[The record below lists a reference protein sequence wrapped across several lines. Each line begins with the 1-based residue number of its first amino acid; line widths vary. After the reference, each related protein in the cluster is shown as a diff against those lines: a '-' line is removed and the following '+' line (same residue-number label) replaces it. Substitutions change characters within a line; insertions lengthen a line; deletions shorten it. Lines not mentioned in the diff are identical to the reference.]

1 MRATTDRPRRRR
13 PSRSRIILAIVVLV
27 VIVLIF
33 SLRGI
38 AGFYTDYLWFGS
50 VHLTSVWA
58 GVVATKLALAA
69 VFSAVFFLAMWLNL
83 AVADRMAPSYR
94 LAGPEDEF
102 VQRYREAVGPHVGK
116 VRVVASVIFALL
128 VGTGAAAQWNKWLLF
143 RNSVPFGLKDPQF
156 HKDIGFF
163 VFRLP
168 FYSYLVSWGFLAIVV
183 ITIVSVV
190 AHYLNGGIRLQA
202 RSNRVTP
209 YVKAHISL
217 LLAALALLK
226 AIGYY
231 LQRYNLDFSTRGV
244 VNGALYTDVKA
255 QLPALTLLILISL
268 VALGLFIYNIRLQG
282 WVLPIIGV
290 GLWAFV
296 SLVVGAIYPA
306 IIQKF
311 RVQPAEN
318 ALERPYLQRNMSST
332 LTAYGLDHVQVT
344 QYPYTPQ
351 LTATDLTLDAQT
363 VRNIRLWDAA
373 FAPQTYQKL
382 QEIRSYYQFP
392 SQDLSIDRYPLNG
405 EETQTLVA
413 VRELNPSDLPEQG
426 WVNTHLQYTHGY
438 GAVLSPANAATPD
451 GNPVFN
457 ISDIPPTN
465 TPGVGAPRITRPQ
478 VYYGLGMDGFVI
490 ANTQQKE
497 LDYQRPDGSNVTAH
511 YTGDGGVQ
519 LSSFLKRAAFAL
531 RFGDINTLI
540 SGQITSSSRVLWV
553 RDIQQRVAKAAP
565 FLQLDAD
572 PYAAIVNGRIVWI
585 QDAYT
590 TTDHF
595 PYSQFADTSSLPNGS
610 GLNQTFNYVRNS
622 VKVVVDAY
630 TGDMKFYI
638 MDSSDPIVT
647 AYAKAFPKLFLP
659 ATDMSSDLRAHL
671 RYPEDL
677 FRIQTSLYGRY
688 HIQGIN
694 DFYNAADAWNVA
706 QSGGEGPPNGSL
718 QTLTTDAQGFVV
730 AGSQKRMD
738 PQYLLMRLPGAQN
751 ATFLLL
757 QALVPIS
764 QGDKQQNL
772 AAFMVAQS
780 DPSEYGRL
788 QVFEMPPGLTVD
800 GPALVDARIAA
811 DKTVSSQI
819 TFVNQQGSQVQLGN
833 IVVIPIQGSLIYV
846 RPFYIESARN
856 PLPQLSEVIVVSGNK
871 VAMETTLQ
879 QALSDVFGSAP
890 PTQEQRAG
898 PTNVTPATGGVSTT
912 VQTLL
917 NEAAAA
923 YSQAQADL
931 SKGNLGAYQQDI
943 TKMGQ
948 FIQQAGG
955 TAASAPSTTTTTT
968 TTLPSGSTSGT
979 GSGSGSGA

>member
-13 PSRSRIILAIVVLV
+13 PSRGRIVLAIVVVV

-50 VHLTSVWA
+50 IHLTSVWA

-83 AVADRMAPSYR
+83 AVADRMAPTYR
-94 LAGPEDEF
+94 LSGPEDEF

-116 VRVVASVIFALL
+116 VRVVASVVFALL

-143 RNSVPFGLKDPQF
+143 RNSVPFGIKDPQF

-244 VNGALYTDVKA
+244 VNGGLYTDIKA

-268 VALGLFIYNIRLQG
+268 VAMGLFVYNIRLQG

-296 SLVVGAIYPA
+296 SLVVGAVYPA

-318 ALERPYLQRNMSST
+318 ALERPYLQRNMTST
-332 LTAYGLDHVQVT
+332 RTAYKINNVQVT
-344 QYPYTPQ
+344 QYPYTTQ
-351 LTATDLTLDAQT
+351 LSATDLTLDAQT

-392 SQDLSIDRYPLNG
+392 SQDLSVDRYGLNG
-405 EETQTLVA
+405 EETQTLLA
-413 VRELNPSDLPEQG
+413 VRELNPNDLPEQG

-438 GAVLSPANAATPD
+438 GAVLSPANAATTD
-451 GNPVFN
+451 GNPVFA
-457 ISDIPPTN
+457 ISNIPPVDAA
-465 TPGVGAPRITRPQ
+465 GSGAPTITKPQ

-490 ANTQQKE
+490 ANTQQRE
-497 LDYQRPDGSNVTAH
+497 IDYQSPDGTNVTGH
-511 YTGDGGVQ
+511 YTASGGVQ
-519 LSSFLKRAAFAL
+519 LSSFFKRAAFAL

-540 SGQITSSSRVLWV
+540 SGQVTSKSRVLWV

-565 FLQLDAD
+565 FLQLDSD
-572 PYAAIVNGRIVWI
+572 PYAAIVDGRIEWI

-590 TTDHF
+590 TTDHY
-595 PYSQFADTSSLPNGS
+595 PYSQFADTSGLPNGS
-610 GLNQTFNYVRNS
+610 GLNQNFNYVRNS

-630 TGDMKFYI
+630 TGDLKFYV
-638 MDSSDPIVT
+638 MDPSDPIVQ

-659 ATDMSSDLRAHL
+659 ASAMSSDLRTHL

-688 HIQGIN
+688 HITGVN

-738 PQYLLMRLPGAQN
+738 PQYLEMRLPAAQN
-751 ATFLLL
+751 ASFLLL

-780 DPSEYGRL
+780 DPSQYGRL

-846 RPFYIESARN
+846 RPLYIESARN

-871 VAMETTLQ
+871 VKMEATLQ
-879 QALSDVFGSAP
+879 QALADVFGSAP
-890 PTQEQRAG
+890 STQEQRAG
-898 PTNVTPATGGVSTT
+898 QPTVTPAPGGVSTT

-923 YSQAQADL
+923 YAQAQTDL
-931 SKGNLGAYQQDI
+931 TKGNLAAYQNDI
-943 TKMGQ
+943 NQMNQ
-948 FIQQAGG
+948 YVRQAGG
-955 TAASAPSTTTTTT
+955 SAAAAPSTTTTTT
-968 TTLPSGSTSGT
+968 TTLPGGGS
-979 GSGSGSGA
+979 SGSGSGA

>member
-1 MRATTDRPRRRR
+1 MRAPSDLPRRGRR
-13 PSRSRIILAIVVLV
+13 ASRGRIGLIALVILIVVV
-27 VIVLIF
+27 IF

-50 VHLTSVWA
+50 IHLTSVWA

-69 VFSAVFFLAMWLNL
+69 VFSAVFFLAMWINL
-83 AVADRMAPSYR
+83 AVADRLAPSYR
-94 LAGPEDEF
+94 LSGPEDEF

-116 VRVVASVIFALL
+116 VRVVASLIFALL

-190 AHYLNGGIRLQA
+190 AHYLNGGIRLQV

-226 AIGYY
+226 AVGYF

-244 VNGALYTDVKA
+244 VAGGLYTDIKA

-268 VALGLFIYNIRLQG
+268 VAMGLFIYNIRLQG

-318 ALERPYLQRNMSST
+318 ALERPYLLRNMAAT
-332 LTAYGLDHVQVT
+332 RTAYGLNHVQVT
-344 QYPYTPQ
+344 QYPYTSQ
-351 LTATDLTLDAQT
+351 LSATDLTLDAQT

-392 SQDLSIDRYPLNG
+392 ANDLSIDRYTLNG
-405 EETQTLVA
+405 DETQTLLA
-413 VRELNPSDLPEQG
+413 VRELNPNDLPEQG

-438 GAVLSPANAATPD
+438 GAVLSPANAATSD
-451 GNPVFN
+451 GNPVFA
-457 ISDIPPTN
+457 ISNIPPSVAA
-465 TPGVGAPRITRPQ
+465 GSGAPRISRPQ

-490 ANTQQKE
+490 ANTQQRE
-497 LDYQRPDGSNVTAH
+497 IDYQRPDGSNITGH

-540 SGQITSSSRVLWV
+540 SGQITGGSRVLWV

-572 PYAAIVNGRIVWI
+572 PYAAIVDGRIVWI

-590 TTDHF
+590 TTDHY

-610 GLNQTFNYVRNS
+610 GLNQNFNYARNS

-630 TGDMKFYI
+630 TGNLKFYV
-638 MDSSDPIVT
+638 MDPSDPIVQ

-677 FRIQTSLYGRY
+677 FRVQTSLYGRY
-688 HIQGIN
+688 HIKGVN

-706 QSGGEGPPNGSL
+706 QSGGEGSPSASL
-718 QTLTTDAQGFVV
+718 QTLTTDPQGFVV

-738 PQYLLMRLPGAQN
+738 PQYLEMRLPAAQN
-751 ATFLLL
+751 ASFLLL

-856 PLPQLSEVIVVSGNK
+856 PLPQLSEVIVASGNK
-871 VAMETTLQ
+871 VAIETTLQ
-879 QALSDVFGSAP
+879 QALTDVFGSAP

-898 PTNVTPATGGVSTT
+898 QPAVAPGKGATSNA

-917 NEAAAA
+917 NQAAAA
-923 YSQAQADL
+923 YAQAQTDL
-931 SKGNLGAYQQDI
+931 SKGNLAAYQSDI
-943 TKMGQ
+943 NQMAQ
-948 FIQQAGG
+948 YIRQAGG
-955 TAASAPSTTTTTT
+955 SAAAAPSTTTTTT
-968 TTLPSGSTSGT
+968 LPGGGSSS
-979 GSGSGSGA
+979 SGSGSGA

>member
-13 PSRSRIILAIVVLV
+13 PSRSRIALAIAVVV
-27 VIVLIF
+27 VVVLIF

-83 AVADRMAPSYR
+83 AVADRLAPSSR
-94 LAGPEDEF
+94 LSGPEDEF
-102 VQRYREAVGPHVGK
+102 VQRYRDAVGPHVGK

-143 RNSVPFGLKDPQF
+143 RNSVPFHVTDPQF

-190 AHYLNGGIRLQA
+190 AHYLNGGIRLQV
-202 RSNRVTP
+202 RTNRVTP

-226 AIGYY
+226 AIGYF
-231 LQRYNLDFSTRGV
+231 LQRYQLDTSTRGV

-268 VALGLFIYNIRLQG
+268 VAMGLFVYNIRLQG

-296 SLVVGAIYPA
+296 SLIVGAVYPA

-318 ALERPYLQRNMSST
+318 ALERPYLQRNMQST
-332 LTAYGLDHVQVT
+332 RAAYGIGGVQVT
-344 QYPYTPQ
+344 QYPYTPN
-351 LTATDLTLDAQT
+351 LSATDLTHDAQT

-392 SQDLSIDRYPLNG
+392 PNDLSIDRYNLHG
-405 EETQTLVA
+405 QETQTLVA

-438 GAVLSPANAATPD
+438 GAIVSPANAATTD
-451 GNPVFN
+451 GNPVFD
-457 ISDIPPTN
+457 ISNIPPAVA
-465 TPGVGAPRITRPQ
+465 PGSGAPKIRTPQ

-497 LDYQRPDGSNVTAH
+497 IDYQRPDGSNVTGH
-511 YTGDGGVQ
+511 YAGAGGVQ
-519 LSSFLKRAAFAL
+519 LTSFLRRVAFAL

-540 SGQITSSSRVLWV
+540 SGQVTSDSRVLWV
-553 RDIQQRVAKAAP
+553 RDVQQRVAKAAP

-572 PYAAIVNGRIVWI
+572 PYAAIVDGKIVWI

-590 TTDHF
+590 TTDHY

-610 GLNQTFNYVRNS
+610 GLNQSLNYVRNS
-622 VKVVVDAY
+622 VKVVVNAY
-630 TGDMKFYI
+630 TGDMKFYVI
-638 MDSSDPIVT
+638 DPADPIIR
-647 AYAKAFPKLFLP
+647 AYSKAFPKLFLP

-677 FRIQTSLYGRY
+677 FRIQTGFYGRY
-688 HIQGIN
+688 HIRNVN

-706 QSGGEGPPNGSL
+706 QSGGEGSPSASL
-718 QTLTTDAQGFVV
+718 QTLTTDSQGFVV

-738 PQYLLMRLPGAQN
+738 PQYLLMRLPAAQN
-751 ATFLLL
+751 ASFLLL

-788 QVFEMPPGLTVD
+788 QVFEMPPGVTID

-811 DKTVSSQI
+811 TQKVSQAISLL
-819 TFVNQQGSQVQLGN
+819 NQQGSQVQLGN

-846 RPFYIESARN
+846 RPFYVESARN
-856 PLPQLSEVIVVSGNK
+856 PLPQLTYVIVVSGNQ
-871 VAMETTLQ
+871 VAMEATLQ
-879 QALSDVFGSAP
+879 QALTDVFGTAP

-898 PTNVTPATGGVSTT
+898 APTTAPVTGGGVSTT

-917 NEAAAA
+917 NQAAQA
-923 YSQAQADL
+923 YTQAQADL
-931 SKGNLGAYQQDI
+931 AKGDLGAYQQDI
-943 TKMGQ
+943 TRMGNL
-948 FIQQAGG
+948 IQQAGG
-955 TAASAPSTTTTTT
+955 SPSAAPSTTPTTTST
-968 TTLPSGSTSGT
+968 TTPGGGT
-979 GSGSGSGA
+979 GSGA

>member
-13 PSRSRIILAIVVLV
+13 PSRGRIVLAIAVVV

-50 VHLTSVWA
+50 IHLTSVWA

-83 AVADRMAPSYR
+83 AVADRMAPTYR
-94 LAGPEDEF
+94 LSGPEDEF

-116 VRVVASVIFALL
+116 VRVVASVVFALL

-143 RNSVPFGLKDPQF
+143 RNSVPFGIKDPQF

-244 VNGALYTDVKA
+244 VNGGLYTDIKA

-268 VALGLFIYNIRLQG
+268 VAMGLFVYNIRLQG

-296 SLVVGAIYPA
+296 SLVVGAVYPA

-318 ALERPYLQRNMSST
+318 ALERPYLQRNMTST
-332 LTAYGLDHVQVT
+332 RTAYKINNVQVT
-344 QYPYTPQ
+344 QYPYTTQ
-351 LTATDLTLDAQT
+351 LSATDLTLDAQT

-392 SQDLSIDRYPLNG
+392 SQDLSVDRYGLNG
-405 EETQTLVA
+405 EETQTLLA
-413 VRELNPSDLPEQG
+413 VRELNPNDLPEQG

-438 GAVLSPANAATPD
+438 GAVLSPANAATTD
-451 GNPVFN
+451 GNPVFA
-457 ISDIPPTN
+457 ISNIPPVDAA
-465 TPGVGAPRITRPQ
+465 GSGAPTITKPQ

-490 ANTQQKE
+490 ANTQQRE
-497 LDYQRPDGSNVTAH
+497 IDYQSPDGTNVTGH
-511 YTGDGGVQ
+511 YTASGGVQ
-519 LSSFLKRAAFAL
+519 LSSFFKRAAFAL

-540 SGQITSSSRVLWV
+540 SGQVTSKSRVLWV

-565 FLQLDAD
+565 FLQLDSD
-572 PYAAIVNGRIVWI
+572 PYAAIVDGRIEWI

-590 TTDHF
+590 TTDHY
-595 PYSQFADTSSLPNGS
+595 PYSQFADTSGLPNGS
-610 GLNQTFNYVRNS
+610 GLNQNFNYVRNS

-630 TGDMKFYI
+630 TGDLKFYV
-638 MDSSDPIVT
+638 MDPSDPIVQ

-659 ATDMSSDLRAHL
+659 ASAMSSDLRTHL

-688 HIQGIN
+688 HITGVN

-738 PQYLLMRLPGAQN
+738 PQYLEMRLPAAQN
-751 ATFLLL
+751 ASFLLL

-780 DPSEYGRL
+780 DPSQYGRL

-846 RPFYIESARN
+846 RPLYIESARN

-871 VAMETTLQ
+871 VKMEATLQ
-879 QALSDVFGSAP
+879 QALADVFGSAP
-890 PTQEQRAG
+890 STQEQRAG
-898 PTNVTPATGGVSTT
+898 QPTVTPAPGGVSTT

-923 YSQAQADL
+923 YAQAQTDL
-931 SKGNLGAYQQDI
+931 TKGNLAAYQNDI
-943 TKMGQ
+943 NQMNQ
-948 FIQQAGG
+948 YVRQAGG
-955 TAASAPSTTTTTT
+955 SAAAAPSTTTTTT
-968 TTLPSGSTSGT
+968 TTLPGGGS
-979 GSGSGSGA
+979 SGSGSGA

>member
-13 PSRSRIILAIVVLV
+13 PSRGRIVLAIAVVV

-50 VHLTSVWA
+50 IHLTSVWA

-83 AVADRMAPSYR
+83 AVADRMAPTYR
-94 LAGPEDEF
+94 LSGPEDEF

-116 VRVVASVIFALL
+116 VRVVASVVFALL

-143 RNSVPFGLKDPQF
+143 RNSVPFGIKDPQF

-244 VNGALYTDVKA
+244 VNGGLYTDIKA

-268 VALGLFIYNIRLQG
+268 VAMGLFVYNIRLQG

-296 SLVVGAIYPA
+296 SLVVGAVYPA

-318 ALERPYLQRNMSST
+318 ALERPYLQRNMTST
-332 LTAYGLDHVQVT
+332 RTAYKINNVQVT
-344 QYPYTPQ
+344 QYPYTTQ
-351 LTATDLTLDAQT
+351 LSATDLTLDAQT

-392 SQDLSIDRYPLNG
+392 SQDLSVDRYGLNG
-405 EETQTLVA
+405 EETQTLLA
-413 VRELNPSDLPEQG
+413 VRELNPNDLPEQG

-438 GAVLSPANAATPD
+438 GAVLSPANAATTD
-451 GNPVFN
+451 GNPVFA
-457 ISDIPPTN
+457 ISNIPPVDAA
-465 TPGVGAPRITRPQ
+465 GSGAPTITKPQ

-490 ANTQQKE
+490 ANTQQRE
-497 LDYQRPDGSNVTAH
+497 IDYQSPDGTNVTGH
-511 YTGDGGVQ
+511 YTASGGVQ
-519 LSSFLKRAAFAL
+519 LSSFFKRAAFAL

-540 SGQITSSSRVLWV
+540 SGQVTSKSRVLWV

-565 FLQLDAD
+565 FLQLDSD
-572 PYAAIVNGRIVWI
+572 PYAAIVDGRIEWI

-590 TTDHF
+590 TTDHY
-595 PYSQFADTSSLPNGS
+595 PYSQFADTSGLPNGS
-610 GLNQTFNYVRNS
+610 GLNQNFNYVRNS

-630 TGDMKFYI
+630 TGDLKFYV
-638 MDSSDPIVT
+638 MDPSDPIVQ

-659 ATDMSSDLRAHL
+659 ASAMSSDLRTHL

-688 HIQGIN
+688 HITGVN

-738 PQYLLMRLPGAQN
+738 PQYLEMRLPAAQN
-751 ATFLLL
+751 ASFLLL

-780 DPSEYGRL
+780 DPSQYGRL

-846 RPFYIESARN
+846 RPLYIESARN

-871 VAMETTLQ
+871 VKMEATLQ
-879 QALSDVFGSAP
+879 QALADVFGSAP
-890 PTQEQRAG
+890 STQEQRAG
-898 PTNVTPATGGVSTT
+898 QPTVTPAPGGVSTT

-923 YSQAQADL
+923 YAQAQTDL
-931 SKGNLGAYQQDI
+931 TKGNLAAYQNDI
-943 TKMGQ
+943 NQMNQ
-948 FIQQAGG
+948 FVRQAGG
-955 TAASAPSTTTTTT
+955 SAAAAPSTTTTTT
-968 TTLPSGSTSGT
+968 TTLPGGGS
-979 GSGSGSGA
+979 SGSGSGA